1 MSPLNS
7 YFLQGSPSE
16 QRLIQDLINEQ
27 LKMYGQDVLYMPRR
41 IIGENTVIK
50 EVTASK
56 FDDSFR
62 IEAYL
67 MNFEGFSGNGD
78 LLSKFGVR
86 SNDEINLVISKER
99 YDDFISPLL
108 KLWPE
113 DERKVA
119 YRPQEG
125 DLIWFPLDE
134 SLFEIKY
141 VEGKKPFYQLNNLY
155 VYELRCERF
164 EYEDEIID
172 VPEVDPTGIEVNE
185 SIKDLG
191 NVYTIQMVGTG
202 ATTAVAT
209 VGFATTNPN
218 SKSVQYIDLINDGYG
233 YTSAPTVSIS
243 TAPSGGLT
251 ATAVAIMTSRS
262 SNQKLSID
270 RILITN
276 PGFGY
281 TEPPTVTIS
290 GVNGFGGIATAVINT
305 RVLGIIGISSGG
317 VGYTTTPQVTIQRIF
332 IPTSTGI
339 SSNINNAQ
347 AEAVVNSNGVVVAV
361 RYSNAGAGYTF
372 TPTISFTD
380 PTATTFGDYDYNEVV
395 TGSRTGTTGYVKSWD
410 YTNRVLKL
418 SVVDGT
424 FARGESIVGAAASYK
439 VSTVQTNEFLDLYA
453 ENIQIENAAD
463 NIVDFSQRNPFGEY

>member
-67 MNFEGFSGNGD
+67 MNFDGFGGNGD
-78 LLSKFGVR
+78 LLTKFGVR

-113 DERKVA
+113 NERKVA

-281 TEPPTVTIS
+281 TEPPTVAIS
-290 GVNGFGGIATAVINT
+290 GSNGAGGIATAIINS
-305 RVLGIIGISSGG
+305 RVLGIVGLSSGG

-332 IPTSTGI
+332 IPSGAGI

-347 AEAVVNSNGVVVAV
+347 AEAIVNSNGVVVAI

-424 FARGESIVGAAASYK
+424 FARGEAIVGVAASYK

>member
-50 EVTASK
+50 EITASK

-67 MNFEGFSGNGD
+67 MNYEGFANTGD

-86 SNDEINLVISKER
+86 STDEINLVISKER

-113 DERKVA
+113 NERKVA

-191 NVYTIQMVGTG
+191 NIYTIQMVGSG

-218 SKSVQYIDLINDGYG
+218 SKSVQYIDLINDGFG
-233 YTSAPTVSIS
+233 YTSAPRVSIS
-243 TAPSGGLT
+243 TAPAGGLT
-251 ATAVAIMTSRS
+251 ATAVAIMTSRLP
-262 SNQKLSID
+262 NQKLAID

-281 TEPPTVTIS
+281 TEPPIVTIS
-290 GVNGFGGIATAVINT
+290 GADGFGGIATAVINT
-305 RVLGIIGISSGG
+305 RVLGVVGLSSGG
-317 VGYTTTPQVTIQRIF
+317 VGYTTVPQIF
-332 IPTSTGI
+332 IQKTFIPSGPGI
-339 SSNINNAQ
+339 SSNIRNAQ
-347 AEAVVNSNGVVVAV
+347 AEAVLNSNGNVVAV
-361 RYSNAGAGYTF
+361 RYSNAGAGYTV
-372 TPTISFTD
+372 TPTIEFTN
-380 PTATTFGDYDYNEVV
+380 PSATTFGDYDYNEVV

-410 YTNRVLKL
+410 YVNRVLKL

-424 FARGESIVGAAASYK
+424 FARGEAIVGAAASYK
-439 VSTVQTNEFLDLYA
+439 VSTVQTNEFLDAYA

-463 NIVDFSQRNPFGEY
+463 TILDFSQKNPFGEY

>member
-67 MNFEGFSGNGD
+67 MNFEGFGGNGD

-113 DERKVA
+113 SERKVA

-243 TAPSGGLT
+243 TSPSGGSN

-281 TEPPTVTIS
+281 TEPPIVTIS
-290 GVNGFGGIATAVINT
+290 GSNGAGGIATAVINT
-305 RVLGIIGISSGG
+305 RVLGIVGLSSGG

-332 IPTSTGI
+332 IPSGVGI

-347 AEAVVNSNGVVVAV
+347 AEVIVNSNGVVVAV

-410 YTNRVLKL
+410 YANRVLKL

-424 FARGESIVGAAASYK
+424 FAKGEAIVGVAASYK

>member
-50 EVTASK
+50 EITASK

-113 DERKVA
+113 EDRKLA

-125 DLIWFPLDE
+125 DLIYFPLDE

-155 VYELRCERF
+155 VYELRCERW

-172 VPEVDPTGIEVNE
+172 VPEVDMDGININE

-191 NVYTIQMVGTG
+191 NIYTIQMVGVG
-202 ATTAVAT
+202 ATTATAT
-209 VGFATTNPN
+209 VSYASSDP
-218 SKSVQYIDLINDGYG
+218 SIYSVQYIDLINDGYG
-233 YTSAPTVSIS
+233 YLSTPNVAIS
-243 TAPSGGLT
+243 TAGPGGLT
-251 ATAVAIMTSRS
+251 ATAVAIMTSRTG
-262 SNQKLSID
+262 QTGASID
-270 RILITN
+270 RILLTN
-276 PGFGY
+276 PGYGY
-281 TEPPTVTIS
+281 TQPPTVTIL
-290 GVNGFGGIATAVINT
+290 GNTGGGAIATAVIAR
-305 RVLGIIGISSGG
+305 RVLGPVAISSGG
-317 VGYTTTPQVTIQRIF
+317 VGYSTVPTITF
-332 IPTSTGI
+332 SGGI
-339 SSNINNAQ
+339 SSTSAI
-347 AEAVVNSNGVVVAV
+347 AESVLNTNGVVVSV
-361 RYSNAGAGYTF
+361 RYLNVGSGYTSL
-372 TPTISFTD
+372 PSISFTN
-380 PTATTFGDYDYNEVV
+380 PTAVTFGDYTYNEVV
-395 TGSRTGTTGYVKSWD
+395 TGTNSGTTAYVKSWD
-410 YTNRVLKL
+410 AQNRILKV
-418 SVVDGT
+418 SVVDGG
-424 FARGESIVGAAASYK
+424 FALGESLVGAAASYK
-439 VSTVQTNEFLDLYA
+439 ISSVQNNEFLDA
-453 ENIQIENAAD
+453 FAQNIEIEEAAD
-463 NIVDFSQRNPFGEY
+463 STIDFSERNPFGEY

>member
-78 LLSKFGVR
+78 LLTKFGVR

-172 VPEVDPTGIEVNE
+172 VPEVDSAGIEINE

-191 NVYTIQMVGTG
+191 NVYTIQMVGSG
-202 ATTAVAT
+202 ATTAVAS
-209 VGFATTNPN
+209 VGFATTDPS
-218 SKSVQYIDLINDGYG
+218 SKSVQYLDLINDGYG
-233 YTSAPTVSIS
+233 YTSAPIVSIS
-243 TAPSGGLT
+243 TAPVGGLT

-281 TEPPTVTIS
+281 TEPPIVTIS
-290 GVNGFGGIATAVINT
+290 GGGGSGGIATAVINT
-305 RVLGIIGISSGG
+305 RVLGTIGLSSGG

-347 AEAVVNSNGVVVAV
+347 AEVVVNSNGQVVSV

-395 TGSRTGTTGYVKSWD
+395 TGTRTGTTGYVKSWD
-410 YTNRVLKL
+410 YVNRVLKVA
-418 SVVDGT
+418 VVDGN
-424 FARGESIVGAAASYK
+424 FARGESIVGAAGSYK

-453 ENIQIENAAD
+453 ENIEIEMAAD
-463 NIVDFSQRNPFGEY
+463 QILDFSQKNPFGEF

>member
-1 MSPLNS
+1 MAPLNS

-41 IIGENTVIK
+41 IVGEKTVIK
-50 EVTASK
+50 EVVASK

-78 LLSKFGVR
+78 LLTKFGVR

-113 DERKVA
+113 NERKVA

-172 VPEVDPTGIEVNE
+172 VPEVDPTGIDVNE

-191 NVYTIQMVGTG
+191 NIYTIQMVGSA

-209 VGFATTNPN
+209 VGLATTNPN
-218 SKSVQYIDLINDGYG
+218 SKSVQYLDLINDGYG
-233 YTSAPTVSIS
+233 YTSAPIVSIS
-243 TAPSGGLT
+243 TAPAGGLT

-262 SNQKLSID
+262 SNQRLSID

-281 TEPPTVTIS
+281 TEPPVITIS
-290 GVNGFGGIATAVINT
+290 GGSGSGGIATAIINT
-305 RVLGIIGISSGG
+305 RVLGIVGLSSGG
-317 VGYTTTPQVTIQRIF
+317 VGYTTIPQVTIQKIF
-332 IPTSTGI
+332 IPSSAGI

-347 AEAVVNSNGVVVAV
+347 AEAVLNSNGVVVAV

-372 TPTISFTD
+372 NPTISFTN
-380 PTATTFGDYDYNEVV
+380 PTATSFGDYDYNEVV
-395 TGSRTGTTGYVKSWD
+395 TGTRTGTTGYVRSWD
-410 YTNRVLKL
+410 ATNRVLKL

-424 FARGESIVGAAASYK
+424 FARGESIVGVAASYK
-439 VSTVQTNEFLDLYA
+439 VSTVQTNEFLDAYA

-463 NIVDFSQRNPFGEY
+463 TIIDFSQRNPFGEY

>member
-78 LLSKFGVR
+78 ILSKFGVR

-113 DERKVA
+113 TERKLA

-191 NVYTIQMVGTG
+191 NIYTIQMVGTG

-218 SKSVQYIDLINDGYG
+218 SKSVQYVDLINDGYG
-233 YTSAPTVSIS
+233 YTSAPVVSIS
-243 TAPSGGLT
+243 TAPAGGLT

-270 RILITN
+270 KILITN

-281 TEPPTVTIS
+281 TEPPVIMIS
-290 GVNGFGGIATAVINT
+290 GGGGAGGIATAVINN
-305 RVLGIIGISSGG
+305 RVLGIVGLSSGG

-332 IPTSTGI
+332 IPSGSGI

-347 AEAVVNSNGVVVAV
+347 AEAVINSNGVVVAV

-372 TPTISFTD
+372 TPTISFTN
-380 PTATTFGDYDYNEVV
+380 PTATSFGDYDYNEVV
-395 TGSRTGTTGYVKSWD
+395 TGTRTGTTGYVRSWD
-410 YTNRVLKL
+410 ATNRVLKL

-424 FARGESIVGAAASYK
+424 FARGEAIVGVAASYK

>member
-27 LKMYGQDVLYMPRR
+27 LKMYGQDVLYMPRK
-41 IIGENTVIK
+41 IVGENTVIK

-67 MNFEGFSGNGD
+67 MNYEGFSGNGD
-78 LLSKFGVR
+78 ILSKFGVR
-86 SNDEINLVISKER
+86 SSDEINLIISKER

-113 DERKVA
+113 TERKIA

-141 VEGKKPFYQLNNLY
+141 VEHKKPFYQLNNLY

-191 NVYTIQMVGTG
+191 NIYTIQMVGTG
-202 ATTAVAT
+202 ATVATAT

-233 YTSAPTVSIS
+233 YNSAPIVSIS
-243 TAPSGGLT
+243 TAPTGGLT

-262 SNQKLSID
+262 SNQRLAID

-281 TEPPTVTIS
+281 TEPPTVSIS
-290 GVNGFGGIATAVINT
+290 GGGGSGGIATAVINSG
-305 RVLGIIGISSGG
+305 VLGIIGISSGG
-317 VGYTTTPQVTIQRIF
+317 VGYTTTPQVTIQKIF
-332 IPTSTGI
+332 IPSGSGI

-347 AEAVVNSNGVVVAV
+347 AEAVVNSNGVVVSV

-395 TGSRTGTTGYVKSWD
+395 TGTRTGTTGYVKSWD
-410 YTNRVLKL
+410 STNRILK
-418 SVVDGT
+418 VAIVDGT
-424 FARGESIVGAAASYK
+424 FARGEAIVGVAASYK
-439 VSTVQTNEFLDLYA
+439 ISTVQTNEFLDAYA

-463 NIVDFSQRNPFGEY
+463 AIVDFSQRNPFGEY

>member
-1 MSPLNS
+1 
-7 YFLQGSPSE
+7 
-16 QRLIQDLINEQ
+16 
-27 LKMYGQDVLYMPRR
+27 MYGQDVLYMPRR

-78 LLSKFGVR
+78 LLTKFGVR

-113 DERKVA
+113 DERKLA

-172 VPEVDPTGIEVNE
+172 VPEIDSSGIEINE

-191 NVYTIQMVGTG
+191 NIYTIQMVGSG

-218 SKSVQYIDLINDGYG
+218 SKSVQYIDLIHDGSG
-233 YTSAPTVSIS
+233 YTSAPRVSIS
-243 TAPSGGLT
+243 TAPAGGST

-262 SNQKLSID
+262 VNQKLSID

-281 TEPPTVTIS
+281 TEPPIVIIS
-290 GVNGFGGIATAVINT
+290 GGGGSGGIATAVINT
-305 RVLGIIGISSGG
+305 RVLGVIGISSGG
-317 VGYTTTPQVTIQRIF
+317 VGYTTAPQILIQRTF
-332 IPTSTGI
+332 IPSSTGI
-339 SSNINNAQ
+339 SSNIRNAQ
-347 AEAVVNSNGVVVAV
+347 AEPVLNSNGAVVAV

-380 PTATTFGDYDYNEVV
+380 PTAITFGDYDYNEVV

-410 YTNRVLKL
+410 YVNRILKL
-418 SVVDGT
+418 SVVDGNFT
-424 FARGESIVGAAASYK
+424 RGESIVGAAASYK
-439 VSTVQTNEFLDLYA
+439 VSTVQTNEFLDAYA
-453 ENIQIENAAD
+453 ENIEIENSAD
-463 NIVDFSQRNPFGEY
+463 IIVDFNQRNPFGEY

>member
-1 MSPLNS
+1 
-7 YFLQGSPSE
+7 
-16 QRLIQDLINEQ
+16 
-27 LKMYGQDVLYMPRR
+27 MYGQDVLYMPRR

-78 LLSKFGVR
+78 ILSKFGVR

-113 DERKVA
+113 TERKLA

-191 NVYTIQMVGTG
+191 NIYTIQMVGTG

-218 SKSVQYIDLINDGYG
+218 SKSVQYVDLINDGYG
-233 YTSAPTVSIS
+233 YTSAPVVSIS
-243 TAPSGGLT
+243 TAPAGGLT

-270 RILITN
+270 KILITN

-281 TEPPTVTIS
+281 TEPPVIMIS
-290 GVNGFGGIATAVINT
+290 GGGGAGGIATAVINN
-305 RVLGIIGISSGG
+305 RVLGIVGLSSGG

-332 IPTSTGI
+332 IPSGAGI

-347 AEAVVNSNGVVVAV
+347 AEAVINSNGVVVAV

-372 TPTISFTD
+372 TPTISFTN
-380 PTATTFGDYDYNEVV
+380 PTATSFGDYDYNEVV
-395 TGSRTGTTGYVKSWD
+395 TGTRTGTTGYVRSWD
-410 YTNRVLKL
+410 ATNRVLKL

-424 FARGESIVGAAASYK
+424 FARGEAIVGVAASYK

>member
-1 MSPLNS
+1 
-7 YFLQGSPSE
+7 
-16 QRLIQDLINEQ
+16 
-27 LKMYGQDVLYMPRR
+27 MYGQDVLYMPRR

-113 DERKVA
+113 NERKLA

-191 NVYTIQMVGTG
+191 NIYKIQMVGSG

-233 YTSAPTVSIS
+233 YNSAPKVSIS
-243 TAPSGGLT
+243 TAPIGGLS
-251 ATAVAIMTSRS
+251 ANAVAIMTSRS
-262 SNQKLSID
+262 PNQKLAID

-281 TEPPTVTIS
+281 TEPPVVTIS
-290 GVNGFGGIATAVINT
+290 GGGGFGGIATAIINT
-305 RVLGIIGISSGG
+305 GVLGIVGLSSGG
-317 VGYTTTPQVTIQRIF
+317 VGYTTTPQVLIQRTF
-332 IPTSTGI
+332 IPSSTGI
-339 SSNINNAQ
+339 SSNIRNAQ
-347 AEAVVNSNGVVVAV
+347 AEAVLNSNGVVVAV

-372 TPTISFTD
+372 TPTIEFTN
-380 PTATTFGDYDYNEVV
+380 PTSTTFGDYKYNEVV
-395 TGSRTGTTGYVKSWD
+395 TGSRTSTTGYVKSWD
-410 YTNRVLKL
+410 ATNRVLKL
-418 SVVDGT
+418 SVVDGN

-439 VSTVQTNEFLDLYA
+439 VSTVQTNEFLDAYA
-453 ENIQIENAAD
+453 ENIEIENAAD
-463 NIVDFSQRNPFGEY
+463 VIIDFSQKNPFGEY

>member
-67 MNFEGFSGNGD
+67 MNFEGFGGNGD
-78 LLSKFGVR
+78 LMLKFGVR

-191 NVYTIQMVGTG
+191 NIYTIQMVGTA

-218 SKSVQYIDLINDGYG
+218 SKSVQYVDLINDGYG
-233 YTSAPTVSIS
+233 YTSAPVVSIS

-262 SNQKLSID
+262 SNQRLSID
-270 RILITN
+270 KILITN

-281 TEPPTVTIS
+281 TEPPMVTIS
-290 GVNGFGGIATAVINT
+290 GGGGSGGIATAVINT
-305 RVLGIIGISSGG
+305 RVLGIVGLSSGG

-332 IPTSTGI
+332 IPSGPGI

-347 AEAVVNSNGVVVAV
+347 AEAIVNSNGVVVAV

-372 TPTISFTD
+372 TPTISFTN
-380 PTATTFGDYDYNEVV
+380 PTATSFGDYDYNEVV
-395 TGSRTGTTGYVKSWD
+395 TGTRTGTTGYVRSWD
-410 YTNRVLKL
+410 AVNRVLKL
-418 SVVDGT
+418 SVVDGN
-424 FARGESIVGAAASYK
+424 FAKGEAIVGVAASYK
-439 VSTVQTNEFLDLYA
+439 VSTIQTNEFLDAYA

-463 NIVDFSQRNPFGEY
+463 SIVDFSQRNPFGEY

>member
-27 LKMYGQDVLYMPRR
+27 LRMYGQDVLYMPRR

-50 EVTASK
+50 EIVASK

-67 MNFEGFSGNGD
+67 MNYDGFANTGD

-86 SNDEINLVISKER
+86 STDEINLVISKER

-108 KLWPE
+108 KMWPE
-113 DERKVA
+113 NERKLA

-164 EYEDEIID
+164 EIEDEIID

-185 SIKDLG
+185 SIKDIG
-191 NVYTIQMVGTG
+191 NVYTIQMVGSG

-209 VGFATTNPN
+209 IGFATTDPN
-218 SKSVQYIDLINDGYG
+218 SKSVQYIDLIHDGSG
-233 YTSAPTVSIS
+233 YSSAPRVSIS
-243 TAPSGGLT
+243 TAPTGGLT

-262 SNQKLSID
+262 VNQKLSID

-276 PGFGY
+276 PGYGY
-281 TEPPTVTIS
+281 VEPPIVTIS
-290 GVNGFGGIATAVINT
+290 GGGGSGGIATAVINSG
-305 RVLGIIGISSGG
+305 VLGIIGISSGG
-317 VGYTTTPQVTIQRIF
+317 VGYTTTPQVFIQKTF
-332 IPTSTGI
+332 IPSGSGI
-339 SSNINNAQ
+339 SSNIRNAQ
-347 AEAVVNSNGVVVAV
+347 AEAVVNSNGVVSSV

-372 TPTISFTD
+372 TPTIEFTN
-380 PTATTFGDYDYNEVV
+380 PTATTYGDYSYNEVV
-395 TGSRTGTTGYVKSWD
+395 TGSRTGTTAYVKSWD
-410 YTNRVLKL
+410 YVNRILK
-418 SVVDGT
+418 VAIVDGT
-424 FARGESIVGAAASYK
+424 FAKGEAIIGVGASYK
-439 VSTVQTNEFLDLYA
+439 VSSIQTNEFLDAYA
-453 ENIQIENAAD
+453 ENIEIENAAD
-463 NIVDFSQRNPFGEY
+463 QILDFSQRNPFGEY